1 MVDRVDISRLLQ
13 DMRTLKSQTHAFPT
27 SNGIGQLDRVN
38 PMRQIGGNQEVAPV
52 SRGPAFGDL
61 FSQAVNK
68 VNNLQQTS
76 SSMANAYERGVA
88 GVDITDVMVASQKAS
103 VAFQATVQVRNKVI
117 EAYKDVMNMAI

>member
-1 MVDRVDISRLLQ
+1 MVDRVDISRLLS
-13 DMRTLKSQTHAFPT
+13 DMRTLKSQTQTFSRPAGLGGL
-27 SNGIGQLDRVN
+27 SGLDQVT
-38 PMRQIGGNQEVAPV
+38 PGRQIGGTDAPAKV
-52 SRGPAFGDL
+52 PGFGDL

-68 VNNLQQTS
+68 VNGLQSQS
-76 SSMANAYERGVA
+76 SSMANAFERGVA